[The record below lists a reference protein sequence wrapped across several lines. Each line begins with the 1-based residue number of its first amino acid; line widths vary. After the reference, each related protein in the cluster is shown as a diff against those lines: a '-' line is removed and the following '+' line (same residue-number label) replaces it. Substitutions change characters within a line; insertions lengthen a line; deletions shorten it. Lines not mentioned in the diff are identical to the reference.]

1 MQQSASRPSVML
13 VDDHRLFREGLREI
27 LEEEGFP
34 VVGEAESA
42 AEAVSMAAE
51 RKPAVVL
58 MDLEMPGG
66 SGIEAT
72 RRLAER
78 SPDSRVVVLTVSA
91 EEADVVEAV
100 QAGACGYL
108 LKDASVAEIA
118 AGVQAAVEGDSLLS
132 PRVTAD
138 LLDRVREAPAPRP
151 LPGEPKLT
159 ERERDVLRL
168 VSQGRGNLEIAK
180 ELGISE
186 QTVKTHV
193 SSLLEKLGVH
203 NRIQAAVYAVRNG
216 LV

>member
-1 MQQSASRPSVML
+1 ML

>member
-1 MQQSASRPSVML
+1 VQQSASRPSVML

-42 AEAVSMAAE
+42 AGAVAIAAE

-78 SPDSRVVVLTVSA
+78 CPDSRVVVLTVSA

-108 LKDASVAEIA
+108 LKDASVEEIA

-138 LLDRVREAPAPRP
+138 LLERVREAPAPRP

-168 VSQGRGNLEIAK
+168 VSQGRGNPEIAK

-193 SSLLEKLGVH
+193 SSLLEKLGVD

-216 LV
+216 LI

>member
-1 MQQSASRPSVML
+1 ML

-108 LKDASVAEIA
+108 LKDASVEEIA

-193 SSLLEKLGVH
+193 SSLLEKLGVD

-216 LV
+216 LI